1 MGVDAKSD
9 LIRRLG
15 ADVLVVP
22 ECRSDPVLAGDPD
35 VDFRWAGISP
45 HKGLGIFAF
54 AGWRLVPLRRRGRQR
69 WCLPVAV
76 SDPAG
81 SHAFDLL
88 AIWTAIA
95 KGRPGY
101 IRQFT
106 ATLDLW
112 QRRLTRPRL
121 VIAGDLNDSM
131 RPSEEGVHSANLA
144 RLHAAGLGSAYHA
157 HSEVAPGLE
166 QHKTLHW
173 VGPGRVIHRYHC
185 DFVFLSADL
194 LSRLTAV
201 EVGSM
206 AEWVDSKRS
215 DHCPVV
221 ATVGAR

>member
-1 MGVDAKSD
+1 MGVDRKAD
-9 LIRRLG
+9 LIRGLG

-22 ECRSDPVLAGDPD
+22 ECRSDPALAADAD
-35 VDFRWAGISP
+35 VDFRWSGFSP
-45 HKGLGIFAF
+45 RKGLGVFAF
-54 AGWRLVPLRRRGRQR
+54 GGWRLLPLRRRGRQP

-76 SDPAG
+76 CDPTGA
-81 SHAFDLL
+81 HAFDLL
-88 AIWTAIA
+88 AIWTAIG

-106 ATLDLW
+106 TTLDLW
-112 QRRLTRPRL
+112 RRRLDRPRL

-131 RPSEEGVHSANLA
+131 RPSVDGVHSANLA
-144 RLHAAGLGSAYHA
+144 GLQAAGFGSAYHA
-157 HSEVAPGLE
+157 YSEVSPGVE
-166 QHKTLHW
+166 QAKTLHW
-173 VGPGRVIHRYHC
+173 VGPGRVVHRYHC

-206 AEWVDSKRS
+206 EEWVDSGRS